1 MKIALLSDS
10 HDNVSNLEKAIDW
23 LNDHGIKIL
32 IHAGD
37 LSAPSLIVKVL
48 APNFRGVSHL
58 VLGNVGDP
66 TLMPKVAA
74 QFKNISYH
82 GKKGHIEVGGK
93 KIAFTHLPQ
102 DAETLAKESKYDLV
116 VYGHTH
122 TFETRK
128 ENGTTI
134 VNPGSVGGL
143 FSEATFA
150 IYDTETAKVETKSV
164 GDL

>member
-10 HDNVSNLEKAIDW
+10 HDNVPNLEKVVDW
-23 LNDHGIKIL
+23 LNNQRIKIL

-58 VLGNVGDP
+58 VFGNVGDP
-66 TLMPKVAA
+66 TLTPQVAS

-82 GKKGHIEVGGK
+82 GKEGQLEVDSK

-102 DAETLAKESKYDLV
+102 DAEILAKESKHDLI

-122 TFETRK
+122 TFETR
-128 ENGTTI
+128 EINGTTI
-134 VNPGSVGGL
+134 INPGSVGGL
-143 FSEATFA
+143 FSKATFA
-150 IYDTETAKVETKSV
+150 IYDTENGGIELKKVEN
-164 GDL
+164 L